1 MSPEGLDDGP
11 KLTALVLAGS
21 REGRADPMAVAAG
34 VAHKALLPVAG
45 VPMLLRV
52 LKALRASPGIGR
64 IVVAAQGA
72 DDLLA
77 SIGFVPDTIA
87 RDAAGSP
94 SRTVASMLE
103 EFGTP
108 LLVTTADHALLTP
121 AMLSWFMAH
130 CSGTAD
136 AVAAVASAETI
147 LAAYP
152 KTTRTWLR
160 FGDGRFSGCN
170 LFMLRTDKAM
180 NVVEFWRSLE
190 HKRKHPLSMAWLVG
204 PVALLAYMS
213 RLVTLGIMLR
223 LLGRRTGTML
233 GVVDMPFAEAAIDVD
248 TPADL
253 ILVEAILRMA
263 SNG

>member
-1 MSPEGLDDGP
+1 MGVAP

-21 REGRADPMAVAAG
+21 REGRADPMAIAGG
-34 VAHKALLPVAG
+34 VAHKALLPVGG

-52 LKALRASPGIGR
+52 LQALRANPEIGR
-64 IVVAAQGA
+64 IIVAAQGA
-72 DDLLA
+72 DTLLA
-77 SIGFVPDTIA
+77 SIAFVPDTVA

-94 SRTVASMLE
+94 SQTVASMLA

-121 AMLSWFMAH
+121 AMLSWFMAR
-130 CSGTAD
+130 CSDEAD
-136 AVAAVASAETI
+136 AIAAVAGSKTI

-152 KTTRTWLR
+152 GTARTWLR

-170 LFMLRTDKAM
+170 LFMLRTAAAI

-190 HKRKHPLSMAWLVG
+190 QKRKQPVSMAWLIG

-213 RLVTLGIMLR
+213 RLVTLGMMLR
-223 LLGRRTGTML
+223 LLGHKTRTVL

-248 TPADL
+248 SPADL
-253 ILVEAILRMA
+253 ILVEAIVGTAA
-263 SNG
+263 SG